1 MYRNNSSAL
10 AILLVIAVSACST
23 TKEAADTMRAQGKTL
38 IDLQYRQALD
48 NLAMFRK
55 FGARQN
61 TPLPWNLKFSNVT
74 TSVTD
79 AASPSFS
86 LTWPGISRTLSTGGT
101 GRVWQI
107 QWSVTPE
114 TNPKV
119 LAQLQAMYA
128 KAATGPEFSANFE
141 EGPSLKGALRG
152 EYDGHFVWPKDG
164 RLSALN
170 ALVLEALTV
179 APIKAEE
186 RNIFVP
192 LR

>member
-1 MYRNNSSAL
+1 MNRRISSAL
-10 AILLVIAVSACST
+10 AILLAIVVSACST
-23 TKEAADTMRAQGKTL
+23 TKEAAETMRAQGKTL

-55 FGARQN
+55 FGVRKD
-61 TPLPWNLKFSNVT
+61 TPLPWNLKFANVT

-101 GRVWQI
+101 GRTWQI
-107 QWSVTPE
+107 QWGVTPE
-114 TNPKV
+114 TDEAALTK
-119 LAQLQAMYA
+119 LQTMYS
-128 KAATGPEFSANFE
+128 KATTGKEFSDNFE
-141 EGPSLKGALRG
+141 EGPSSKGSPYG

-170 ALVLEALTV
+170 ALVLKALKD
-179 APIKAEE
+179 APIKPEE